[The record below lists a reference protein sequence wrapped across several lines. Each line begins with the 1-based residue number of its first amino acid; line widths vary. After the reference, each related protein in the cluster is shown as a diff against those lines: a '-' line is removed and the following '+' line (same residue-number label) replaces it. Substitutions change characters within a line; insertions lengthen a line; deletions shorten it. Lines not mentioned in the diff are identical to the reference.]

1 MRSEF
6 GDCMVNALVA
16 TPVVPHDV
24 DVDVDVDVLV
34 QLVRRAGQSG
44 GIAIQHRE
52 QSSG

>member
-16 TPVVPHDV
+16 TPVVPH
-24 DVDVDVDVLV
+24 DVDVDVLV